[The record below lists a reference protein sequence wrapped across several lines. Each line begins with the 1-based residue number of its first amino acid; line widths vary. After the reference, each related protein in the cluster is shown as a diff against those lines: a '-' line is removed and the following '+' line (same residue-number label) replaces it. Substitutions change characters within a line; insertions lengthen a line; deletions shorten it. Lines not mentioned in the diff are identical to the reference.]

1 MSKNTIMWR
10 EPSWKIMGARG
21 SRKEHVSGY
30 DISTFI
36 ITETI
41 QSAKEK
47 CN

>member
-1 MSKNTIMWR
+1 MWA
-10 EPSWKIMGARG
+10 WG

-36 ITETI
+36 ITETL
-41 QSAKEK
+41 QSAKQK